1 LIFGC
6 QFNNRS
12 FSFFIGSQIDNLSD
26 GIDNSA
32 FFTDYFAVFG
42 FRNFYGQNQGPGV

>member
-6 QFNNRS
+6 QFNDRS
-12 FSFFIGSQIDNLSD
+12 FSFFIGGQINNLSD
-26 GIDNSA
+26 GIDDSA

-42 FRNFYGQNQGPGV
+42 FRNFYSQYQGSGV